1 VIDQKPLTGRHF
13 LEGHGIALIGAVQ
26 PLALYVEVLVKV
38 ASLARAIDEGVRLR
52 HRGPRVIVGAEL
64 GAIDHRGPVVGQGH
78 ADLLHLRQTR
88 LNDPSCRLGVG
99 PARGAAMS
107 EQSRRARANLIA
119 IRIENISQL
128 FHSLDPLPFREKNLD
143 KDAEEFIVSWAREL
157 PADQPIKIV
166 VHLPEEQLTLPE
178 AQDVGPA
185 VKQFFAY
192 RAQVIGL
199 ELKEMF
205 RIGRPSLAIGLT
217 VLILSPLG
225 KVLGRESAHLR
236 LGRELAADRNLSL

>member
-1 VIDQKPLTGRHF
+1 
-13 LEGHGIALIGAVQ
+13 
-26 PLALYVEVLVKV
+26 
-38 ASLARAIDEGVRLR
+38 
-52 HRGPRVIVGAEL
+52 
-64 GAIDHRGPVVGQGH
+64 
-78 ADLLHLRQTR
+78 
-88 LNDPSCRLGVG
+88 
-99 PARGAAMS
+99 MS
-107 EQSRRARANLIA
+107 EQAPPPEPNLIE
-119 IRIENISQL
+119 IRVGKLAQL
-128 FHSLDPLPFREKNLD
+128 FHGLDPYPFREKDLD

-225 KVLGRESAHLR
+225 KVLEESLLIFAWVANWRPIEIFLY
-236 LGRELAADRNLSL
+236 EWIEVKAA

>member
-1 VIDQKPLTGRHF
+1 LPSFFTVSILTR
-13 LEGHGIALIGAVQ
+13 
-26 PLALYVEVLVKV
+26 
-38 ASLARAIDEGVRLR
+38 SARK
-52 HRGPRVIVGAEL
+52 
-64 GAIDHRGPVVGQGH
+64 
-78 ADLLHLRQTR
+78 
-88 LNDPSCRLGVG
+88 
-99 PARGAAMS
+99 
-107 EQSRRARANLIA
+107 
-119 IRIENISQL
+119 IS
-128 FHSLDPLPFREKNLD
+128 